1 MSPRRPTP
9 QKLYFQS
16 IERQQERERYN
27 EFLNSRGYEN
37 SPDSANLYTISRGY
51 TGMKARDT
59 IIMLAGELPYMYD

>member
-27 EFLNSRGYEN
+27 EFLTSRGYEN
-37 SPDSANLYTISRGY
+37 SPDSAHL
-51 TGMKARDT
+51 
-59 IIMLAGELPYMYD
+59 